1 VTARAGHS
9 THCHWNSPNL
19 FVNDLMYGK
28 GWALHE
34 KLRRSRPE
42 RCGPGFRQSERTK
55 SSSQAACSFKRSIF
69 ICILVA
75 KMYMSGFFPN
85 HWFDC
90 FRFFFTFL
98 VPRRQ
103 EIAGREGE
111 GTVRGVRDLSMPR
124 DPSPKITTRF
134 PGFHFPG
141 NRSRFPPRRT
151 P

>member
-1 VTARAGHS
+1 MRPRLPPIRADQKLVTGGLQLQ
-9 THCHWNSPNL
+9 TIYFYL
-19 FVNDLMYGK
+19 YT
-28 GWALHE
+28 
-34 KLRRSRPE
+34 RRQNVHVRI
-42 RCGPGFRQSERTK
+42 F
-55 SSSQAACSFKRSIF
+55 FKP
-69 ICILVA
+69 LV
-75 KMYMSGFFPN
+75 
-85 HWFDC
+85 DC

-111 GTVRGVRDLSMPR
+111 GTVRGIRDLSMPR

-151 P
+151 L